1 MLKDFLSVWLNSQ
14 KIQLFWWNGEMQKTK
29 EFEEVYKYWE
39 IVMKWLVEVT
49 MSDREGVNKWCPPGW
64 LRKTHTKSYFTNS
77 TFFKTQNDR
86 SF

>member
-1 MLKDFLSVWLNSQ
+1 
-14 KIQLFWWNGEMQKTK
+14 MQKTK

-49 MSDREGVNKWCPPGW
+49 MSDREGVNKWRPPGW
-64 LRKTHTKSYFTNS
+64 LRKTHTQSYFTIS